1 MNYKLKSPVDN
12 FIKWENLKGE
22 DTFLIQPIN
31 GNNQEFT
38 WSQVG
43 EEARKV
49 CSYINSFNFPK
60 KSKIAILSKNC
71 AHWIITDLAI
81 MMSGNISVPIYANV
95 NGKTAKYILEHSE
108 SVMLFLGKLEE
119 DDWKQMKNY
128 IPKNIEKVD
137 YGFYNLDSNFTKWDS
152 IISEY
157 KPTDKV
163 FNISLNDIITIIYTS
178 GTTGIPK
185 GVVLNYKAAAT
196 ATKNLDLL
204 FPLNENDR
212 FISYLPLSHIAERA
226 LVEHGGILS
235 GGKIFFV
242 ESLETFVENLK
253 YCQPTIFF
261 GVPRIYTKFMTK
273 ILSIFPQR
281 VINFIMKIPILNNI
295 FSFII
300 RKALGLNKSRI
311 CITGAAS
318 IPKSTLEWFD
328 RFKLKIYEAYGMS
341 ENSACSHG
349 NYPGNIKFGTVGK
362 AMPDTDIKITEQ
374 GEITMKND
382 CIMQGYFKE
391 KDLTKKTIRNG
402 YLHTGDKGKIDE
414 DGYLTITGRIKD
426 IFKTAKGK
434 YVAPNPIEMKLSKN
448 TFIEQ
453 VCVVGENLAQ
463 PIALVILSEGKKIAS
478 DLKYSFE
485 NLISSIN
492 DQLENHERIKKI
504 VVLKD
509 VWSIEN
515 NILTPTLKIKRNMI
529 EDKYKKFYMKWFNTE
544 GQIVYQ

>member
-509 VWSIEN
+509 IWSIEN
-515 NILTPTLKIKRNMI
+515 NILTPTLKIKRNVI

>member
-137 YGFYNLDSNFTKWDS
+137 YGFYNLESNFTKWDS

-253 YCQPTIFF
+253 YCKPTIFF

-281 VINFIMKIPILNNI
+281 AINIIMKIPILNNI

-318 IPKSTLEWFD
+318 ISKSTLEWFD

-509 VWSIEN
+509 IWSIEN
-515 NILTPTLKIKRNMI
+515 NILTPTLKIKRNVI

>member
-1 MNYKLKSPVDN
+1 
-12 FIKWENLKGE
+12 
-22 DTFLIQPIN
+22 
-31 GNNQEFT
+31 
-38 WSQVG
+38 
-43 EEARKV
+43 
-49 CSYINSFNFPK
+49 
-60 KSKIAILSKNC
+60 
-71 AHWIITDLAI
+71 
-81 MMSGNISVPIYANV
+81 
-95 NGKTAKYILEHSE
+95 
-108 SVMLFLGKLEE
+108 MLFLGKLEE
-119 DDWKQMKNY
+119 DDWEQMKNY

-137 YGFYNLDSNFTKWDS
+137 YGFYNLDSKFTKWDS

-163 FNISLNDIITIIYTS
+163 FNIKLNDIITIIYTS

-204 FPLNENDR
+204 FPLNEYDR

-253 YCQPTIFF
+253 YCKPTIFF

-281 VINFIMKIPILNNI
+281 AINFIMKIPILNNL
-295 FSFII
+295 FSLII

-328 RFKLKIYEAYGMS
+328 RFKIKIYEAYGMS

-362 AMPDTDIKITEQ
+362 AMPDTDVKITEQ
-374 GEITMKND
+374 GEIIMKND

-391 KDLTKKTIRNG
+391 SDLTKKTIRNG
-402 YLHTGDKGKIDE
+402 YLHTGDKGKIDK
-414 DGYLTITGRIKD
+414 DGYLKITGRIKD

-434 YVAPNPIEMKLSKN
+434 YVAPNPIEMKLSKSN
-448 TFIEQ
+448 FIEQ
-453 VCVVGENLAQ
+453 VCVVGENLTQ

-478 DLKYSFE
+478 DVKNSFE
-485 NLISSIN
+485 NLITSIN

-504 VVLKD
+504 VILKD

-515 NILTPTLKIKRNMI
+515 NILTPTLKIKRNVI
-529 EDKYKKFYMKWFNTE
+529 EDKYKKFYAEWFNTE
-544 GQIVYQ
+544 SQIVYQ

>member
-152 IISEY
+152 IISKY

-253 YCQPTIFF
+253 YCKPTIFF

-515 NILTPTLKIKRNMI
+515 NILTPTLKIKRNVI

>member
-152 IISEY
+152 IISKY

-281 VINFIMKIPILNNI
+281 AINIIMKIPILNNI

-515 NILTPTLKIKRNMI
+515 NILTPTLKIKRNVI

>member
-1 MNYKLKSPVDN
+1 
-12 FIKWENLKGE
+12 
-22 DTFLIQPIN
+22 
-31 GNNQEFT
+31 
-38 WSQVG
+38 
-43 EEARKV
+43 
-49 CSYINSFNFPK
+49 
-60 KSKIAILSKNC
+60 
-71 AHWIITDLAI
+71 

-108 SVMLFLGKLEE
+108 SKMLFIGKLEE
-119 DDWKQMKNY
+119 SDWDQIESH
-128 IPKNIEKVD
+128 IPKEIVKID
-137 YGFYNLDSNFTKWDS
+137 FGQYDLKCDFTKWDE
-152 IISEY
+152 IISKY
-157 KPTDKV
+157 DPIDKIH
-163 FNISLNDIITIIYTS
+163 NINLDDIITIIYTS

-196 ATKNLDLL
+196 ATKNLHLL

-242 ESLETFVENLK
+242 ETLDTFINNLK
-253 YCQPTIFF
+253 DCKPTIFF

-273 ILSIFPQR
+273 ILSIFPQSA
-281 VINFIMKIPILNNI
+281 INFIMGTPLLNNI
-295 FSFII
+295 FSFVI
-300 RKALGLNKSRI
+300 RKSLGLNKSRI

-318 IPKSTLEWFD
+318 IPISTLEWFD
-328 RFKLKIYEAYGMS
+328 RFKIKIYEAYGMS

-362 AMPDTDIKITEQ
+362 SMPETDIVITEE

-391 KDLTKKTIRNG
+391 DKLTNETIKNG
-402 YLHTGDKGKIDE
+402 YLHTGDKGVIDK

-426 IFKTAKGK
+426 IFKTSKGK
-434 YVAPNPIEMKLSKN
+434 YVAPNPIELKLSKN
-448 TFIEQ
+448 SFIEQ
-453 VCVVGENLAQ
+453 VCVVGDNLTQ

-478 DLKYSFE
+478 EIKSSFE
-485 NLISSIN
+485 ELIVSIN

-509 VWSIEN
+509 SWSIEN
-515 NILTPTLKIKRNMI
+515 NILTPTLKIKRNI
-529 EDKYKKFYMKWFNTE
+529 VDEKYKEFYEKWFNSSN
-544 GQIVYQ
+544 QIVFQ

>member
-152 IISEY
+152 IISKY

-253 YCQPTIFF
+253 YCKPTIFF

-281 VINFIMKIPILNNI
+281 AINIIMKIPILNNI

-485 NLISSIN
+485 NLIYSIN

-509 VWSIEN
+509 IWSIEN
-515 NILTPTLKIKRNMI
+515 NILTPTLKIKRNVI

>member
-152 IISEY
+152 IISKY

-253 YCQPTIFF
+253 YCKPTIFF

-281 VINFIMKIPILNNI
+281 AINIIMKIPILNNI

-509 VWSIEN
+509 IWSIEN

>member
-137 YGFYNLDSNFTKWDS
+137 YGFYNLESNFTKWDS

-253 YCQPTIFF
+253 YCKPTIFF

-281 VINFIMKIPILNNI
+281 AINFIMKIPILNNI
-295 FSFII
+295 FSLII

-362 AMPDTDIKITEQ
+362 AMPDTHIKITEQ

-509 VWSIEN
+509 IWSIEN
-515 NILTPTLKIKRNMI
+515 NILTPTLKIKRNVI

>member
-12 FIKWENLKGE
+12 FIKWENLKGD

-152 IISEY
+152 IISKY

-515 NILTPTLKIKRNMI
+515 NILTPTLKIKRNVI

>member
-152 IISEY
+152 IISKY

-253 YCQPTIFF
+253 YCKPTIFF

-281 VINFIMKIPILNNI
+281 AINIIMKIPILNNI

-515 NILTPTLKIKRNMI
+515 NILTPTLKIKRNVI

>member
-137 YGFYNLDSNFTKWDS
+137 YGFYNLESNFTKWDS

-253 YCQPTIFF
+253 YCKPTIFF

-281 VINFIMKIPILNNI
+281 AINFIMKIPILNNI

-362 AMPDTDIKITEQ
+362 AMPDTHIKITEQ

-509 VWSIEN
+509 IWSIEN
-515 NILTPTLKIKRNMI
+515 NILTPTLKIKRNVI

-544 GQIVYQ
+544 GQVVYQ

>member
-1 MNYKLKSPVDN
+1 MSSELKSPVEN
-12 FIKWENLKGE
+12 FINWETNKGKE
-22 DTFLIQPIN
+22 TFLIQQIN
-31 GNNQEFT
+31 GKNNEFS
-38 WSQVG
+38 WERVG
-43 EEARKV
+43 IEARKI

-60 KSKIAILSKNC
+60 NSKIAIISKNC

-108 SVMLFLGKLEE
+108 SKMLFIGKLEE
-119 DDWKQMKNY
+119 SDWDQIESH
-128 IPKNIEKVD
+128 IPKEIVKID
-137 YGFYNLDSNFTKWDS
+137 FGQYDLKCDFTKWDE
-152 IISEY
+152 IISKY
-157 KPTDKV
+157 DPIDKIH
-163 FNISLNDIITIIYTS
+163 NINLDDIITIIYTS

-196 ATKNLDLL
+196 ATKNLHLL

-242 ESLETFVENLK
+242 ETLDTFINNLK
-253 YCQPTIFF
+253 DCKPTIFF

-273 ILSIFPQR
+273 ILSIFPQS
-281 VINFIMKIPILNNI
+281 VINFIMGTPLLNNI
-295 FSFII
+295 FSFVI
-300 RKALGLNKSRI
+300 RKSLGLNKSRI

-318 IPKSTLEWFD
+318 IPISTLEWFD
-328 RFKLKIYEAYGMS
+328 RFKIKIYEAYGMS

-362 AMPDTDIKITEQ
+362 SMPETDIVITEE

-391 KDLTKKTIRNG
+391 DKLTNETIKNG
-402 YLHTGDKGKIDE
+402 YLHTGDKGVIDK

-426 IFKTAKGK
+426 IFKTSKGK
-434 YVAPNPIEMKLSKN
+434 YVAPNPIELKLSKN
-448 TFIEQ
+448 SFIEQ
-453 VCVVGENLAQ
+453 VCVVGDNLTQ

-478 DLKYSFE
+478 EIKSSFE
-485 NLISSIN
+485 ELIVSIN

-509 VWSIEN
+509 SWSIEN
-515 NILTPTLKIKRNMI
+515 NILTPTLKIKRNI
-529 EDKYKKFYMKWFNTE
+529 VDEKYKEFYEKWFNSSN
-544 GQIVYQ
+544 QIVFQ

>member
-253 YCQPTIFF
+253 YCKPTIFF

-281 VINFIMKIPILNNI
+281 AINFIMKIPILNNI

-515 NILTPTLKIKRNMI
+515 NILTPTLKIKRNVI

>member
-137 YGFYNLDSNFTKWDS
+137 YGFYNLESNFTKWDS

-253 YCQPTIFF
+253 YCKPTIFF

-281 VINFIMKIPILNNI
+281 AININMKIPILNNI

-509 VWSIEN
+509 IWSIEN
-515 NILTPTLKIKRNMI
+515 NILTPTLKIKRNVI

>member
-1 MNYKLKSPVDN
+1 MSNKLKSPVEN
-12 FIKWENLKGE
+12 FLKWERSKKNE
-22 DTFLIQPIN
+22 TFLIQPIN
-31 GNNQEFT
+31 GKNYEFS
-38 WSQVG
+38 WERVG
-43 EEARKV
+43 IEARKI
-49 CSYINSFNFPK
+49 CNYIKSLNFPK
-60 KSKIAILSKNC
+60 NSKIAIISKNC

-108 SVMLFLGKLEE
+108 SKMIFIGKLEE
-119 DDWKQMKNY
+119 SDWDQIENH
-128 IPKNIEKVD
+128 IPNEIVKVD
-137 YGFYNLDSNFTKWDS
+137 FGYYDLKCDFTKWDE
-152 IISEY
+152 IISQYEPIN
-157 KPTDKV
+157 KIH
-163 FNISLNDIITIIYTS
+163 NINMYDTITIIYTS

-242 ESLETFVENLK
+242 ETLETFAKNLK
-253 YCQPTIFF
+253 DCKPTIFF

-273 ILSIFPQR
+273 ILSILPQST
-281 VINFIMKIPILNNI
+281 INFIMSTPLLNNM
-295 FSFII
+295 FSFVI
-300 RKALGLNKSRI
+300 RKSLGLNKSRI

-318 IPKSTLEWFD
+318 IPISTLEWFD
-328 RFKLKIYEAYGMS
+328 RFKIKIYEAYGMS

-362 AMPDTDIKITEQ
+362 AMPDTDIKITKQ

-391 KDLTKKTIRNG
+391 DKLTNETIKNG
-402 YLHTGDKGKIDE
+402 YLHTGDKGVIDN

-434 YVAPNPIEMKLSKN
+434 YVAPNPIELKLSKN
-448 TFIEQ
+448 SFIEQ
-453 VCVVGENLAQ
+453 VCVVGDNLTQ
-463 PIALVILSEGKKIAS
+463 PIALVILSEGKKIVS
-478 DLKYSFE
+478 EIKSSFE
-485 NLISSIN
+485 ELIVSIN
-492 DQLENHERIKKI
+492 DQLEHHEKIKKI
-504 VVLKD
+504 VILKD
-509 VWSIEN
+509 SWSIEN
-515 NILTPTLKIKRNMI
+515 NILTPTLKIKRNI
-529 EDKYKKFYMKWFNTE
+529 VDEKYKKFYETWFDSENK
-544 GQIVYQ
+544 IVFQ